1 MIRITASPG
10 WDSEKLRQ
18 RQAPIPSVIRI
29 DSEKLRQQHIP
40 SVIRIDSEKRH
51 IPSMFRIT
59 ASPGSFLFAWLGL
72 DSEKLR

>member
-1 MIRITASPG
+1 M
-10 WDSEKLRQ
+10 
-18 RQAPIPSVIRI
+18 IRI
-29 DSEKLRQQHIP
+29 DSEKLRQRHIP